1 MRNLSLAGSLVL
13 LIHISAFAQISNQPV
28 KILDVEPK
36 AFYQDSVQTIQSNTK
51 RVSVMGL
58 KDAQVN
64 DVPGTIYIIDQAE
77 IQLSGARDIME
88 ILEKVPGISFGTDVD
103 GVIGISMHGI
113 WAHEGKYV
121 IQMNGLTLNETDFG
135 TYAFSQRLFLGNVS
149 RIEILYSPG
158 TVLFG
163 GAAALGVINI
173 VTYAPGEKDGALIGL
188 QTSASS
194 TGIDRVNAS
203 ITGNHYLGNQTS
215 ISYSANY
222 DEGSKSSVI
231 EESDD
236 GKLINYRDSTQIKNS
251 EIFLKLKRK
260 NFQIQYYNNV
270 YNFDH
275 INEEYQVLMTQNQ
288 FELEYLKQLGSK
300 NEIKF
305 KSSFSQYTP
314 WFYQNTTNPDRLMAN
329 THAKKMTS
337 SATLHSSITRKLTF
351 FGGFSGQ
358 KNTTIHEWNLNLP
371 DSLQTTYLSQMLGAA
386 VFGDLHYKS
395 KFGSFGI
402 SARAE
407 INSFVDPEFAPRYYY
422 TFKRENIYL
431 KAVYSYGYKIPT
443 IENINSGPKDT
454 QLKSEHIRN
463 TDVCIGLQSKKG
475 DMIQISA
482 FRNHLQNPIIYV
494 FDDETLDNYI
504 NKGSIYA
511 RGIEF
516 TSMIKRKDEFFRLN
530 YSYSE
535 NCNRKGA
542 LSEIELPS
550 SKSFQAIPRHKATAL
565 VGLKFLPW
573 LRWSMS
579 LVYQSRSSSYE
590 SDVTSESGLRLKTYD
605 QCLLANIFLHFEP
618 EKTSW
623 SFRTGITNLL
633 NSNYVISSPYNN
645 GVASIPMNQAQLQL
659 DLQYRITK

>member
-1 MRNLSLAGSLVL
+1 
-13 LIHISAFAQISNQPV
+13 
-28 KILDVEPK
+28 
-36 AFYQDSVQTIQSNTK
+36 
-51 RVSVMGL
+51 MGL

-64 DVPGTIYIIDQAE
+64 DVPGTIYIIDQNE

-88 ILEKVPGISFGTDVD
+88 ILEKVPGVSFGTDVD

-121 IQMNGLTLNETDFG
+121 IQINGLTLNETDFG

-163 GAAALGVINI
+163 GSAALGIINI
-173 VTYAPGEKDGALIGL
+173 VTYAPGEKDGAFIGL

-194 TGIDRVNAS
+194 TGIDRANAS
-203 ITGNHYLGNQTS
+203 ISGNHYLGNQTN

-222 DEGSKSSVI
+222 NEGSKSSI
-231 EESDD
+231 MDESVPES
-236 GKLINYRDSTQIKNS
+236 IVNYRDSTQIKNS

-260 NFQIQYYNNV
+260 NFQLQYYRND
-270 YNFDH
+270 YTFDH
-275 INEEYQVLMTQNQ
+275 VNQEYQVLMTQNQ
-288 FELEYLKQLGSK
+288 FELEFSKQLGSR

-305 KSSFSQYTP
+305 KTAFSQYTP
-314 WFYQNTTNPDRLMAN
+314 WFYQNTTNPDRLLAN
-329 THAKKMTS
+329 THSRKMTT
-337 SATLHSSITRKLTF
+337 SATIHSTITRKLTF

-358 KNTTIHEWNLNLP
+358 KNITIHEWNLNLP

-395 KFGSFGI
+395 KFGNFGI

-422 TFKRENIYL
+422 TFKRNQFYL

-443 IENINSGPKDT
+443 IENINSGPTDT
-454 QLKSEHIRN
+454 NLKSEHVRN
-463 TDVCIGLQSKKG
+463 TDVCVGLQSKKG
-475 DMIQISA
+475 DMIQISV
-482 FRNHLQNPIIYV
+482 FRNLLQNPIIYV
-494 FDDETLDNYI
+494 FDDQTLDNYI
-504 NKGSIYA
+504 NKGSVFA

-516 TSMIKRKDEFFRLN
+516 TSMVKRKDEFFRLN

-535 NCNRKGA
+535 NCNPRGG
-542 LSEIELPS
+542 LPEIELPS
-550 SKSFQAIPRHKATAL
+550 AKSFQAIPRHKATAL

-573 LRWSMS
+573 LKWSMS
-579 LVYQSRSSSYE
+579 LVYQSSLSSYE
-590 SDVTSESGLRLKTYD
+590 SDETTETGLRLKTYN
-605 QCLLANIFLHFEP
+605 QCVLANTFIHIDP
-618 EKTSW
+618 EIIPW
-623 SFRTGITNLL
+623 SLRIGLTNLL

-645 GVASIPMNQAQLQL
+645 GVGAIPMNHAQLQL
-659 DLQYRITK
+659 DIQYRITK